1 MKSIAVRE
9 NGTSALEV
17 ANRYFSTVNLGM
29 SVSPMNQDD
38 VDWCIALARESDF
51 DIDWRL
57 AKMSLYADSEFGFIF
72 KIDADIPTTKPD
84 GACVC
89 SFNTINHILSIEL
102 LQNFSKRGSILD
114 GKMLTYCL
122 VIILFFLI
130 KVEGEGV
137 YIQSPVNEKVADYY
151 IKSHQFLDVSGD
163 KSILFRSADDLL
175 NWFISYSNRR

>member
-1 MKSIAVRE
+1 MSPPSKSVTRRNRTQDEEIEMKSIAVRE

-122 VIILFFLI
+122 VIILFFLLRW
-130 KVEGEGV
+130 KVKAFIFKV
-137 YIQSPVNEKVADYY
+137 QSMKKLLIIISKV
-151 IKSHQFLDVSGD
+151 INF
-163 KSILFRSADDLL
+163 
-175 NWFISYSNRR
+175 